1 MIQEVTEMKKAMM
14 ASAVVVLT
22 IVAAM
27 AIPSFAQ
34 MSSETETASADK
46 VRTMETTAP
55 SEVPASGET
64 LQSGTEDSA
73 VKNAVI
79 EDAAKH
85 SGINKDTVF
94 NYQQKTD
101 EGVYEI
107 DFYASDTSGG
117 LYEFEYEVS
126 TASGAIVDRDWE
138 YKGEAGTDVSIE
150 DAEGIAVSDAVQ
162 RYGIVESTVSNI
174 KYDRDGQVHEIE
186 FYAEKQDGMLYDYE
200 YKVNVSNGSVVEAQ
214 EEFERPYV

>member
-1 MIQEVTEMKKAMM
+1 MIQEVTEMKKAML
-14 ASAVVVLT
+14 AAGVVVLT

-34 MSSETETASADK
+34 MSSETETASVDT
-46 VRTMETTAP
+46 VETVETTAP
-55 SEVPASGET
+55 AEAPAAEGTSSSETG
-64 LQSGTEDSA
+64 DSA
-73 VKNAVI
+73 IKNAVI

-85 SGINKDTVF
+85 SGISKDTVF

-101 EGVYEI
+101 EGVYEV
-107 DFYASDTSGG
+107 DFYASDPAGG

-126 TASGAIVDRDWE
+126 TVSGAIIDRDWE
-138 YKGEAGTDVSIE
+138 YKGEAGTNVSVE
-150 DAEGIAVSDAVQ
+150 DAKSIALSDAIQ
-162 RYGIVESTVSNI
+162 RYGIIENTVSNI

-186 FYAEKQDGMLYDYE
+186 FYAEKQDGALYDYE
-200 YKVNVSNGSVVEAQ
+200 YKVNVNNGSVVEAQ